1 MKEVSWAT
9 DLKDAGEF
17 QSHHIESTPSGQSYG
32 LNGLNGHVP
41 CNHVAVFEYTKA
53 TIRLSH
59 NDGRMVVSR
68 EAR

>member
-1 MKEVSWAT
+1 MKELNWAT
-9 DLKDAGEF
+9 ALKDAGEF
-17 QSHHIESTPSGQSYG
+17 QSHRIESTPSGQSY
-32 LNGLNGHVP
+32 GLNGHVP

>member
-9 DLKDAGEF
+9 ALKDAGEF
-17 QSHHIESTPSGQSYG
+17 QSHHIESMPNGQAYG
-32 LNGLNGHVP
+32 LDGHVP

-59 NDGRMVVSR
+59 ADGRMVVMR
-68 EAR
+68 EMR